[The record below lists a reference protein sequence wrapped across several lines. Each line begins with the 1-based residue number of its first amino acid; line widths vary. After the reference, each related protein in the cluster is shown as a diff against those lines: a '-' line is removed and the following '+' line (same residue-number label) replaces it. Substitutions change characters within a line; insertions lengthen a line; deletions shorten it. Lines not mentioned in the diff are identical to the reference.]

1 MAFKPP
7 RIIPEARTRIA
18 SFVHSAYVKF
28 GRSCGLKAMKKDY
41 AEKLI
46 TLLDIMLQACTMQFD
61 GRLCRV
67 SGDLARP
74 LTVPEMAT
82 FTEFNQ
88 RSVERMIHDLK
99 DLKLIQ
105 SEKQFKRMFP
115 EGLKV
120 AAVWRLF
127 TRLFWEKLGL
137 WSLFV
142 ESVKYAA
149 HNGKLQPKNPIRRVG
164 KKKSATAAE
173 AERRKIQ
180 RDNQLFLFMAQC
192 EHRKGEKACSGN
204 YMAEEVCAMCRRF
217 SS

>member
-1 MAFKPP
+1 MANPP
-7 RIIPEARTRIA
+7 RIITLAITRLPQLIYSNAFRRGRTRG
-18 SFVHSAYVKF
+18 V
-28 GRSCGLKAMKKDY
+28 KAMKKDY
-41 AEKLI
+41 AEKFIILMKS
-46 TLLDIMLQACTMQFD
+46 MLMACVMQFD
-61 GRLCRV
+61 GKLCRV

-74 LTVPEMAT
+74 YTVPEMAQ
-82 FTEFNQ
+82 FTDMNQ
-88 RSVERMIHDLK
+88 RTIERMIHDLK

-115 EGLKV
+115 DGLKV
-120 AAVWRLF
+120 AAVWRFF

-149 HNGKLQPKNPIRRVG
+149 HNGKLQPKNPIKRVR
-164 KKKSATAAE
+164 KKKPPAIAE
-173 AERRKIQ
+173 AERRKRQ
-180 RDNQLFLFMAQC
+180 HDTQLFLFMAQC